1 MNLDAI
7 VLKAIFNLGTK
18 ALEDAGISYNQVE
31 HACVGY
37 VYGKTIVYHALNNV
51 NKGTV
56 QAMVHHMTCQ

>member
-18 ALEDAGISYNQVE
+18 ALEDAGISYDQVE

-37 VYGKTIVYHALNNV
+37 VYGKTIVYQALNIV
-51 NKGTV
+51 NTGIV